1 MRRKG
6 LALALAAGLTMGG
19 AVSAQDAAEVVSIG
33 VGQQVRGEITSADA
47 LNWSDGSRSERFSIE
62 LDQGQAVR
70 FSVTGPLNAALA
82 VFLDGELVTGPAGR
96 DGDAGLVLHVPRD
109 GRYVVAVSG
118 RDATSFGPFN
128 LVSSEQ
134 QVYAGGDIGV
144 GASIVDWTDSPRTIP
159 LRIEE
164 RGVYTISM
172 ESDGFDTTLM
182 LEGNGVSLSNDDSGG
197 GSNSRV
203 TALLAPGTYQ
213 LTLGGFLDQMG
224 DEYRLQVSA
233 RELPRGT
240 EVARAGTLVAGTPIT
255 ALYQGTA
262 VDYRLVVPVRG
273 LARIAMD
280 SSEIDPMLVLEG
292 EGLMLE
298 DDDSGGRLNAL
309 IETVLEPGEYTVRA
323 GSYGNGGGVFT
334 LSATLSD
341 VPPGT
346 DRIVFHQ
353 P

>member
-1 MRRKG
+1 MRTKG
-6 LALALAAGLTMGG
+6 LALALAAGLTTGG
-19 AVSAQDAAEVVSIG
+19 AVSAQDAAEAVSIG
-33 VGQQVRGEITSADA
+33 VGQQVRGEITSADT
-47 LNWSDGSRSERFSIE
+47 LSWSDGSRSERFSVE

-70 FSVTGPLNAALA
+70 FSATGPLNAVIA
-82 VFLDGELVTGPAGR
+82 VFLEGELVAGPAGR
-96 DGDAGLVLHVPRD
+96 EGNAGVVLHAPRA

-118 RDATSFGPFN
+118 RDGASFGPFT
-128 LVSSEQ
+128 LVASEQ
-134 QVYAGGDIGV
+134 QVYAGSDVRV
-144 GASIVDWTDSPRTIP
+144 GAAVTDWADSPRTIP
-159 LRIEE
+159 LRIDEH
-164 RGVYTISM
+164 GVYAISM

-197 GSNSRV
+197 GSNSRL
-203 TALLAPGTYQ
+203 TAILAPGTYQ
-213 LTLGGFLDQMG
+213 LTLGGFLGQMG
-224 DEYRLQVSA
+224 DEYRLQVSP
-233 RELPRGT
+233 RELPPGT
-240 EVARAGTLVAGTPIT
+240 AAARAGTLVAGTPVT
-255 ALYQGTA
+255 ALYQGAA

-280 SSEIDPMLVLEG
+280 SSEIDPVLVLEG
-292 EGLMLE
+292 DGLVLQ

-334 LSATLSD
+334 LSATLSE

-346 DRIVFHQ
+346 DRIVGTL